1 MLGSGE
7 FVMLLLR
14 CCLLLMLWLLMLLLL
29 LRPRGRTGARPM
41 RASSPSVGANSI
53 ISSRRNVLCVRP
65 RRMLVLVLNSCLVFV
80 HLRLLRSCVW
90 LYIVVRLPLLL
101 LLVVPSVSFSASFL
115 PRCRPSP
122 AVPLLRLALHLGP
135 SPAAGGSV
143 CVIVS
148 TLSPPKIFGAQDT
161 RHMPERASLIC
172 IFPRRRAGRWSWVV
186 VTGAGAGPA
195 PLTGGGPIPVA
206 TSHSVA
212 VGRRR
217 GRTPSVPEATATATT
232 TVAGGRPKI
241 FPRGTFPGRH
251 PQPPGLARQL

>member
-14 CCLLLMLWLLMLLLL
+14 CCLLLMLWWLMLLLLL

-41 RASSPSVGANSI
+41 RTSSPSVGENAI
-53 ISSRRNVLCVRP
+53 ISSLRNVLCVRP

-161 RHMPERASLIC
+161 RHMPES
-172 IFPRRRAGRWSWVV
+172 
-186 VTGAGAGPA
+186 
-195 PLTGGGPIPVA
+195 
-206 TSHSVA
+206 
-212 VGRRR
+212 
-217 GRTPSVPEATATATT
+217 
-232 TVAGGRPKI
+232 
-241 FPRGTFPGRH
+241 
-251 PQPPGLARQL
+251 